1 MFLQARRAAAL
12 LDLPVSSFYQ
22 LVRQGQL
29 PPAASKVGRHQL
41 WRKDDLIAS
50 VDPEGYKAR
59 HEQAQ
64 IAAGHPPATK
74 TQWKGPLLLASG
86 PKHGLP
92 GATYSASRQS
102 PYAGILGGAGDS
114 ARSGRDWI
122 EEFPDDGS
130 GHG

>member
-22 LVRQGQL
+22 LVRRGEL

-41 WRKDDLIAS
+41 WRQDDLVAS

-64 IAAGHPPATK
+64 IAAGHPPAS
-74 TQWKGPLLLASG
+74 QGQRPGAILLAPG
-86 PKHGLP
+86 PGHPSRRSK
-92 GATYSASRQS
+92 GATAGQS
-102 PYAGILGGAGDS
+102 PYAGILGGAGDG
-114 ARSGRDWI
+114 ALSGRDWI
-122 EEFPDDGS
+122 EEFPDDG
-130 GHG
+130 GPHG